1 MPFLLAASTPTGA
14 CVLNS
19 LIPERRLALR
29 IVLVQ
34 LLVAA
39 LIALAFLPQGVRW
52 AMGAG
57 MGGGAVV
64 LGSAALALRAFT
76 VAPVSPD
83 TALRRLLGGTAL
95 KWLLILATLYVAL
108 ARLALP
114 PLPLLVGAVVTTMA
128 FLFAAK
134 WNT

>member
-1 MPFLLAASTPTGA
+1 M
-14 CVLNS
+14 LNS
-19 LIPERRLALR
+19 LVTGRRLALR

-39 LIALAFLPQGVRW
+39 LLALAFLLQGTRS
-52 AMGAG
+52 AMAAG

-64 LGSAALALRAFT
+64 LGSGALALRAFT
-76 VAPVSPD
+76 ARPVSPNV
-83 TALRRLLGGTAL
+83 ALLRMLTGMAL
-95 KWLLILATLYVAL
+95 KWVLILATLYIAL
-108 ARLALP
+108 VRFALP

-134 WNT
+134 LNA